1 MQQHGVTATELE
13 QYVNALVSSSA
24 QQAAAMDTM
33 AHADMLELT
42 MESLT
47 NGLVLNSN
55 QQAHDVRLFL
65 RTKLK
70 ARRKAVFICKC
81 FAIRVIVDLIT
92 LCLVFVCRPL
102 PCFSLPSL

>member
-1 MQQHGVTATELE
+1 MKQHGVTATELE

-55 QQAHDVRLFL
+55 QQAHDVC
-65 RTKLK
+65 
-70 ARRKAVFICKC
+70 ARSF
-81 FAIRVIVDLIT
+81 
-92 LCLVFVCRPL
+92 
-102 PCFSLPSL
+102 FSWADHSHSTHKQCVL